1 MTRTD
6 LVVSEDSH
14 VGRARR
20 LAAAAAQAAELP
32 IAQVHKVALAA
43 TELAGNLVK
52 HAGRGLFS
60 VVLLPGQLDLLAADS
75 GPGIRQLD
83 QSMRDGYSTTGT
95 MGAGLGAIRR
105 AADFCDAYSLPGRGT
120 AVLARWH
127 TSGERP
133 KGVRIGA
140 ARLTAPGETASGDM
154 WAVGIAG
161 GTATVG
167 LSDGLGHG
175 EAAAAA
181 SEAAVN
187 TISAHAG
194 RRPALI
200 LEAMHAP
207 LARTRGATVAITQV
221 TPSEGRM
228 RFCGIGNIAARAY
241 AEPGTPA
248 QRLLSR
254 PGIVGAGTA
263 RAVPDVAGSWSPSSW
278 LVLHTDGVSERWNAG
293 DWPGLLRHDPG
304 VVAAWIL
311 GQQGRGRDDACVVAV
326 AGGG

>member
-20 LAAAAAQAAELP
+20 LAAAAAQSAGLP
-32 IAQVHKVALAA
+32 TAQVHKVALAA
-43 TELAGNLVK
+43 TELASNLVK
-52 HAGRGLFS
+52 HARRGVFT
-60 VVLLPGQLDLLAADS
+60 VVALPWQLDLLAADT
-75 GPGIRQLD
+75 GPGIRRLE

-95 MGAGLGAIRR
+95 LGGGLGAIRR
-105 AADFCDAYSLPGRGT
+105 AAHFYDAYSLSGRGT

-127 TSGERP
+127 TSGEPPR
-133 KGVRIGA
+133 GVRIGA
-140 ARLTAPGETASGDM
+140 ARLTAPGETECGDM
-154 WAVGIAG
+154 WGFGTAG
-161 GTATVG
+161 GTVTIG

-175 EAAAAA
+175 PGAATA
-181 SEAAVN
+181 SEAAVE
-187 TISAHAG
+187 TVATHAG

-200 LEAMHAP
+200 LEAMHAS
-207 LARTRGATVAITQV
+207 LARTRGATVAITQI
-221 TPSEGRM
+221 TPADDRM
-228 RFCGIGNIAARAY
+228 RFCGIGNIAVRGYSAPDA
-241 AEPGTPA
+241 PV

-263 RAVPDVAGSWSPSSW
+263 RPAPDSTGAWSPSSW

-293 DWPGLLRHDPG
+293 DWPGLLRHDPA
-304 VVAAWIL
+304 VVAAWVL
-311 GQQGRGRDDACVVAV
+311 AQQSRGRDDACVVAV